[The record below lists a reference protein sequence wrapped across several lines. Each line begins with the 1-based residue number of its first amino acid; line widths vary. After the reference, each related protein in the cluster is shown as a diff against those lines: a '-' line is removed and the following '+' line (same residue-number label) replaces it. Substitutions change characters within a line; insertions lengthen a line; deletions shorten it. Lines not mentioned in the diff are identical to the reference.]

1 MKISVRG
8 WSVVLV
14 VAAILAALAGA
25 LRATAAGDG
34 RDIRS
39 GQLTERSLGNLIEAM
54 GLQYKKEQQRYDF
67 AFKAKHQGA
76 EWELSMSAVLAQNG
90 ESIWVMAWLDQMP
103 DRPSITD
110 VPRHSLLRLLALN
123 DTLGQGKFFAYISSN
138 KRFVLQRV
146 VPNQGMSTEV
156 FNNILQDLGA
166 SVVQT
171 YPYWSIEKWKGTG
184 EGAAPASAAAANQE
198 EAPRTTSAAPAA
210 QSRRVPANTAVND
223 SNFRTAPAKR

>member
-8 WSVVLV
+8 WSVVIV
-14 VAAILAALAGA
+14 VAALLAALAMA
-25 LRATAAGDG
+25 KRSTAAGDG
-34 RDIRS
+34 PARA
-39 GQLTERSLGNLIEAM
+39 GQLTEKSLGNLIEAM
-54 GLQYKKEQQRYDF
+54 GLPAKKEQQRYDF

-76 EWELSMSAVLAQNG
+76 EWELSMSAVLSQNG

-146 VPNQGMSTEV
+146 IPNQGLSTEA
-156 FNNILQDLGA
+156 FNDVLQDLGS

-171 YPYWSIEKWKGTG
+171 HPYWSIEKWKGTG
-184 EGAAPASAAAANQE
+184 EGATNSSAAASSQE
-198 EAPRTTSAAPAA
+198 DAPRTAAVAPAA
-210 QSRRVPANTAVND
+210 QSRRVPAGTAVND
-223 SNFRTAPAKR
+223 SNFQGGSQRR